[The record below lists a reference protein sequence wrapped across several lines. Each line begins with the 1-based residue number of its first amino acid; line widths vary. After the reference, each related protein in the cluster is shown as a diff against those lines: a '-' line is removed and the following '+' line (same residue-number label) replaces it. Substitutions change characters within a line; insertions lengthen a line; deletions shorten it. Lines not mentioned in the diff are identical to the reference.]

1 MRKKII
7 IFSVGRS
14 DYSIMRNIILSSQ
27 KNKKIKSY
35 LCLSEAHSQNL
46 FGNTY
51 LDIKKDN
58 IKNIIR
64 IKRISSRNKSN
75 DTSKIIS
82 FYITEADKILKKIKP
97 KTILLLGD
105 RFETFAIAIA
115 AFNLNIPICHFCGG
129 SITKGAHDNE
139 YRYSISK
146 MSYLHFVETLS
157 HKNNL
162 IKIDIPRE
170 RIINIGAPA
179 LENLKKFSFKK
190 NNFFK
195 ILENKIDKRK
205 KIVLCTF
212 HSETKIPLKENMKNL
227 INLINNL
234 LKLRVNIVF
243 TYPNRD
249 HGYKEII
256 SILKKFENKKKIII
270 IKNLGVYN
278 YYQFLKYS
286 DLLIGNSSSGII
298 ESGHFKIPTINIG
311 NRQQGRIKNKNT
323 INCKFDTKDILK
335 KTKKFLKA
343 KKKDFKYKDIYR
355 FKSSSKK
362 IINLICKSIY

>member
-1 MRKKII
+1 M
-7 IFSVGRS
+7 
-14 DYSIMRNIILSSQ
+14 
-27 KNKKIKSY
+27 
-35 LCLSEAHSQNL
+35 
-46 FGNTY
+46 
-51 LDIKKDN
+51 
-58 IKNIIR
+58 
-64 IKRISSRNKSN
+64 
-75 DTSKIIS
+75 
-82 FYITEADKILKKIKP
+82 
-97 KTILLLGD
+97 
-105 RFETFAIAIA
+105 
-115 AFNLNIPICHFCGG
+115 
-129 SITKGAHDNE
+129 
-139 YRYSISK
+139 
-146 MSYLHFVETLS
+146 
-157 HKNNL
+157 
-162 IKIDIPRE
+162 
-170 RIINIGAPA
+170 
-179 LENLKKFSFKK
+179 
-190 NNFFK
+190 
-195 ILENKIDKRK
+195 
-205 KIVLCTF
+205 
-212 HSETKIPLKENMKNL
+212 
-227 INLINNL
+227 
-234 LKLRVNIVF
+234 RVNIVF

-343 KKKDFKYKDIYR
+343 RKKDFKYKDIYR